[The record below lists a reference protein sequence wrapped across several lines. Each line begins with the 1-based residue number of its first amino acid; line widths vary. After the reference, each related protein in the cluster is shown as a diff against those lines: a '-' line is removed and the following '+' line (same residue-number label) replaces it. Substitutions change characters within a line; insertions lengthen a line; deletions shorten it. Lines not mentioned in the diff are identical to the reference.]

1 MEKLISFL
9 NNSISPYHAVNSLE
23 QELIKNGFK
32 KVNEKDTWNLTK
44 GGAYYLIK
52 DQTSL
57 IAFKIGN
64 NEDNKRFN
72 IVATHTD
79 SPCFKI
85 KPNGMISSENF
96 SVLNTEVYGGLIQSS
111 WLDRPLGIAGR
122 VVVKDNE
129 NFITILKNIDKDAL
143 VLLVVDLFLYCKKR
157 IN

>member
-23 QELIKNGFK
+23 QELIKKGFK
-32 KVNEKDTWNLTK
+32 KVNEKDTWKLTK
-44 GGAYYLIK
+44 GGTYYLIK

-57 IAFKIGN
+57 IAFKIGKS
-64 NEDNKRFN
+64 EDNKRFN

-85 KPNGMISSENF
+85 KPNGMISNENF

-111 WLDRPLGIAGR
+111 WFDRRISIITCNHDIIIVYVYR
-122 VVVKDNE
+122 IF
-129 NFITILKNIDKDAL
+129 NFCKPTFLSTI
-143 VLLVVDLFLYCKKR
+143 
-157 IN
+157 